1 MMGTVTGERGPV
13 RFSPLF
19 EINRLMKRKERR
31 MKIKG
36 LFWKTICVTALA
48 LALALPSASVDA
60 KTVITL
66 GHAVEPGENYAHLT
80 CVKFKELVEKYT
92 NGEVTVEIYPSAQ
105 LGDEQELVRSI
116 QMGTVQAAA
125 VAVNNFNVY
134 APSLGYYT
142 LPYMFKNEQEFRD
155 LTDAMWDQNN
165 KWAVDESGVRLLSVM
180 EIGFRNLTNSK
191 KPVRTMADLKGLKIR
206 VPRNTIMVNAFA
218 SFGVEPVAVAFAELF
233 NALQQGVLDGQEASY
248 NIVTANKYY
257 EAQKYATDIA
267 YIIHSGCLVLSDKFY
282 QNLTPEQQDA
292 VTKAGKEAMMYERDF
307 SDEMKKK
314 DLEIMKKAGME
325 LSGPPTDMEE
335 WVKAGR
341 STWPA
346 AYKIIG
352 GGDEEKGK
360 AILNQVEK
368 IKSGLN

>member
-1 MMGTVTGERGPV
+1 MQV
-13 RFSPLF
+13 
-19 EINRLMKRKERR
+19 
-31 MKIKG
+31 KG
-36 LFWKTICVTALA
+36 MFLKTICAVALVFTLVFSSSMVEAKVTI
-48 LALALPSASVDA
+48 S
-60 KTVITL
+60 L
-66 GHAVEPGENYAHLT
+66 GHGVEPGENYAHLT
-80 CVKFKELVEKYT
+80 CLKFKELTEKYT
-92 NGEVTVEIYPSAQ
+92 NGEVEVVIYPSSQ
-105 LGDEQELVRSI
+105 LGDEQELVRSM
-116 QMGTVQAAA
+116 QMGTVQAAFI
-125 VAVNNFNVY
+125 AVNNFNVF

-142 LPYMFKNEQEFRD
+142 LPYMFKDEQEFRD
-155 LTDAMWDQNN
+155 LTDVLWDQNN
-165 KWAVDESGVRLLSVM
+165 KWAVDEAGIRLMSVL

-206 VPRNTIMVNAFA
+206 VPQNTIMVNAFA

-257 EAQKYATDIA
+257 EAQKYATDIS
-267 YIIHSGCLVLSDKFY
+267 YIIHSGCLLLADKFY
-282 QNLTPEQQDA
+282 QGLTPEQQA
-292 VTKAGKEAMMYERDF
+292 GLTKAGKEAMEFERAF

-325 LSGPPTDMEE
+325 LLGPPTDMEE

-352 GGDEEKGK
+352 GGDEAHGK
-360 AILNQVEK
+360 AILEQVEK
-368 IKSGLN
+368 VRSEMK

>member
-1 MMGTVTGERGPV
+1 
-13 RFSPLF
+13 
-19 EINRLMKRKERR
+19 MKV
-31 MKIKG
+31 KG
-36 LFWKTICVTALA
+36 LLWKTICVAALA
-48 LALALPSASVDA
+48 LAFVLPSAAVEA
-60 KTVITL
+60 KSIITL
-66 GHAVEPGENYAHLT
+66 GHGVEPGENYAHLT
-80 CVKFKELVEKYT
+80 CLKFKELVEKYT
-92 NGEVTVEIYPSAQ
+92 NGEVEVQIYPSSQ
-105 LGDEQELVRSI
+105 LGDEQELVRSM
-116 QMGTVQAAA
+116 QMGTVQAAF

-142 LPYMFKNEQEFRD
+142 LPYMFKDEQEFRN
-155 LTDAMWDQNN
+155 LTDVMWDQNN
-165 KWAVDESGVRLLSVM
+165 QWAIDESGVRLISVC

-218 SFGVEPVAVAFAELF
+218 SFGVEPVAVAFAEVF
-233 NALQQGVLDGQEASY
+233 NALQQGVLDGQDASY

-267 YIIHSGCLVLSDKFY
+267 YIIHSGCIILADKFY
-282 QNLTPEQQDA
+282 QGLTPEQQA
-292 VTKAGKEAMMYERDF
+292 SVTKAGKEAMMYERGF

-352 GGDEEKGK
+352 GGDEAKGK
-360 AILNQVEK
+360 AILDQVEK
-368 IKSGLN
+368 VRSELK